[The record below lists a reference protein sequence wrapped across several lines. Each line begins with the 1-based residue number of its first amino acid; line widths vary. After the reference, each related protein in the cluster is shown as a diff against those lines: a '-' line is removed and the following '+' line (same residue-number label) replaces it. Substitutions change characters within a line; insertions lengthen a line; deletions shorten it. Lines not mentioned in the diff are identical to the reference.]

1 MCAIIQSRLKR
12 EAIFIMIIKK
22 RLKSGLVKFVF
33 GVFLVMMG
41 LIGGVTGAVVSDEPV
56 YAEPIPQ
63 ANTEDVTQ
71 PTPATNEDDQASN
84 QTSQNA
90 AHGDSCQSSLGAIGW
105 LVCPTTGKIAEA
117 VDWLYDK
124 IENILVINP
133 VPAEDGSPIFE
144 IWKYC
149 RGITNIVF
157 IIFLLVVIY
166 SQITGLGISNYG
178 IKKTLPKLIVA
189 AVMVNL
195 SFLICSLAVDLSN
208 VIGNSLRG
216 VFTSIAESAVVG
228 GASGLT
234 ASGDLTREMKMSY
247 AGMYSSLAGGAALAV
262 GAGAI
267 AIESGAIWMLIPTV
281 LGAIVAVATGLIT
294 IALRQAVVALLIMV
308 SPLAMVANILPNT
321 EQWFKKWKDLLYK
334 MLIFYPMFS
343 LLFGA
348 SQLAGFAIIASAKD
362 GFGLM
367 LGMAVQ
373 ISPLFFSWKLMQMSG
388 TFLGNINARLR
399 GLTAAPLAANRSW
412 AESRRQ
418 LSKQR
423 HLASGQAYT
432 PSLRLMQFMSNRR
445 IAREAEL
452 GEVSTEVK
460 NRGLAYHASSH
471 YRKDGTVARKGERA
485 YAGQARNMEYQ
496 RAIARHSNNMNKGL
510 GELAR
515 GSSQKARLDALDTKN
530 VNASDYLKV
539 EQARGEKIEYDNAAS
554 FYKRMEDA
562 MNVHMDAINGFEYQ
576 KNKDGKLVLDEN
588 GNKILVP
595 KATYKFH
602 FDPNNLAKTAEMA
615 RYNAMKQIMDGSEA
629 DVQFAAATAAQA
641 FDTQKKIVETKMQK
655 YFELAPPT
663 QDVVYRLTELTK
675 NASAIKEIDSI
686 LPGLRIL
693 NQRGDTDLLRQQM
706 KNILDQGLDLGTHAS
721 QALASF
727 LMFEVKDSD
736 PWLRRFGKYINL
748 ETANVFNENKRQEMK
763 VTYDEYIKGYHK
775 EPNGKLM
782 YAKRPMSVLMEGTSL
797 DGVERTAYSNF
808 DDSLKEVYSYI
819 GEDKEK
825 HLDVAEYLKKREE
838 IQNAIGPQF
847 ISASLKYLSGSE
859 QLKNAVSFL
868 TGYSYS
874 QVKNDDG
881 SNVLDKNGDVVYE
894 WKARWEKE
902 GDTLYGSDV
911 AEEYFRRKTIEYLKN
926 QTPSQILGL
935 RSDYY
940 SSLANH
946 LVEEYE
952 NTDMKDWTPEAIAE
966 RESLMRERAEIQT
979 RYGDLPAD
987 KAQEMRKAD
996 MAELRKKMA
1005 GAQFRQVLDSK
1016 GKLNQIYRTRRS
1028 GAANNA
1034 KDWVRDWLNLDDE
1047 ASINFKLNVDRDR
1060 MNKHLDELKKKVMVG
1075 NEADLDGQVQG
1086 NGIYTEHDT
1095 VRFTTGIEDIW
1106 DDLKTDDDSAFYEQS
1121 LSYLEENLGKDSY
1134 IVAEY
1139 KRYRKDDP
1147 YADGYTLKEFLLSLL
1162 SDIDNY

>member
-1 MCAIIQSRLKR
+1 MN
-12 EAIFIMIIKK
+12 IKK
-22 RLKSGLVKFVF
+22 KLKIRLVKAFF
-33 GVFLVMMG
+33 GVFLVLMG
-41 LIGGVTGAVVSDEPV
+41 IFGGLVGTTVNSQPVFADPVEQVVDE
-56 YAEPIPQ
+56 
-63 ANTEDVTQ
+63 TTQ
-71 PTPATNEDDQASN
+71 PATDNSADQTNNATN
-84 QTSQNA
+84 QNGA
-90 AHGDSCQSSLGAIGW
+90 QGDSCKSSLGAIGW

-124 IENILVINP
+124 IESILVINP

-149 RGITNIVF
+149 RGITNTVF

-178 IKKTLPKLIVA
+178 IKKALPKLIVA

-247 AGMYSSLAGGAALAV
+247 AGMYGSLAGGAALAV

-373 ISPLFFSWKLMQMSG
+373 IFPLFFSWKLMQMSG

-399 GLTAAPLAANRSW
+399 GFAAAPLAANRAW

-452 GEVSTEVK
+452 GEVSAEVK
-460 NRGLAYHASSH
+460 NRGLAYHADSH
-471 YRKDGTVARKGERA
+471 YRRDGSVSRKGERA

-515 GSSQKARLDALDTKN
+515 GSSQRARLDALDTKN

-539 EQARGEKIEYDNAAS
+539 EQARGEKIEYDNAVG
-554 FYKRMEDA
+554 FHERMEAA
-562 MNVHMDAINGFEYQ
+562 MNAHMDAVNGFEYQ
-576 KNKDGKLVLDEN
+576 KNRDGKFVLDEN

-595 KATYKFH
+595 KAKYKFH
-602 FDPNNLAKTAEMA
+602 FDPNDLAKTAEMA

-663 QDVVYRLTELTK
+663 QDVVYRLTELTNNADAVK
-675 NASAIKEIDSI
+675 NIDSI
-686 LPGLRIL
+686 LSGLRIL

-706 KNILDQGLDLGTHAS
+706 QNVLGQGLDLGTHAS

-763 VTYDEYIKGYHK
+763 VTYDEYIKGYHE

-782 YAKRPMSVLMEGTSL
+782 YAKRPMAVLMEGTSL
-797 DGVERTAYSNF
+797 DGIERTALSNF
-808 DDSLKEVYSYI
+808 DESLVETYSYV
-819 GEDKEK
+819 GKDGKK
-825 HLDVAEYLKKREE
+825 HLNVAEYLKKRDE
-838 IQNAIGPQF
+838 IQTAIGPQF

-874 QVKNDDG
+874 QMKDENGNTMVDEK
-881 SNVLDKNGDVVYE
+881 GDVMYE
-894 WKARWEKE
+894 WKARWDKG
-902 GDTLYGSDV
+902 GDLADDPK
-911 AEEYFRRKTIEYLKN
+911 AAQKYFQKKSEQYFKD
-926 QTPSQILGL
+926 QTPTQILGL
-935 RSDYY
+935 RSDYRDPLMEH
-940 SSLANH
+940 LAEAY
-946 LVEEYE
+946 LSDPEEGSRY
-952 NTDMKDWTPEAIAE
+952 
-966 RESLMRERAEIQT
+966 RARIDEIQT
-979 RYGDLPAD
+979 RYGDMDAKKAKEKRD
-987 KAQEMRKAD
+987 KDLK
-996 MAELRKKMA
+996 ELKMEMA
-1005 GAQFRQVLDSK
+1005 GRQVRKILGRS
-1016 GKLNQIYRTRRS
+1016 GKLEQIYRTRRS

-1034 KDWVRDWLNLDDE
+1034 KDWLREWINLDDE
-1047 ASINFKLNVDRDR
+1047 EALFREVNRYKQEKEELHKKEEKIDADSDRTDDSTRIYNSAKRKEIRDSLEKMWEDNSDVDVEEFYDMAIGAIESWFGKTDTLIKKEFEKGYDR
-1060 MNKHLDELKKKVMVG
+1060 RKKEGHLEAYDLKK
-1075 NEADLDGQVQG
+1075 DL
-1086 NGIYTEHDT
+1086 
-1095 VRFTTGIEDIW
+1095 ED
-1106 DDLKTDDDSAFYEQS
+1106 L
-1121 LSYLEENLGKDSY
+1121 LM
-1134 IVAEY
+1134 
-1139 KRYRKDDP
+1139 DP
-1147 YADGYTLKEFLLSLL
+1147 N
-1162 SDIDNY
+1162 NYPDA

>member
-41 LIGGVTGAVVSDEPV
+41 LIGGVTGVVGGNNPV
-56 YAEPIPQ
+56 YAEPVPQ
-63 ANTEDVTQ
+63 ATTDGVTQ

-90 AHGDSCQSSLGAIGW
+90 VYGDSCQSSLGAIGW

-208 VIGNSLRG
+208 VIGNGIRG
-216 VFTSIAESAVVG
+216 VFTSIAESAVAG
-228 GASGLT
+228 GASGL
-234 ASGDLTREMKMSY
+234 AAGGDLTREMKMSY
-247 AGMYSSLAGGAALAV
+247 AGMYGSLAGGAALAV

-373 ISPLFFSWKLMQMSG
+373 IFPLFFSWKLMQMSG

-399 GLTAAPLAANRSW
+399 GLTAAPLATNRSW

-452 GEVSTEVK
+452 GEVSAEVK

-595 KATYKFH
+595 KSTYKFH

-706 KNILDQGLDLGTHAS
+706 QNVLDQGLNLGTHAS

-748 ETANVFNENKRQEMK
+748 ETANVFNENKRQEMR

-819 GEDKEK
+819 GEDKKK
-825 HLDVAEYLKKREE
+825 HLNVAEYLKKREE
-838 IQNAIGPQF
+838 IQTAIGPQF

-874 QVKNDDG
+874 QVKNKDG

-894 WKARWEKE
+894 WKARWGED
-902 GDTLYGSDV
+902 GDLQDDPET
-911 AEEYFRRKTIEYLKN
+911 AQKYFRDKSMQYFKD
-926 QTPSQILGL
+926 QTPTQILGL
-935 RSDYY
+935 RSDYRDPLMGH
-940 SSLANH
+940 LADAF
-946 LVEEYE
+946 LDDPEEG
-952 NTDMKDWTPEAIAE
+952 AE
-966 RESLMRERAEIQT
+966 YRAKIDEIQT
-979 RYGDLPAD
+979 KYGDLDAETAKKNRD
-987 KAQEMRKAD
+987 RDMKKLKMELAGKQVRKI
-996 MAELRKKMA
+996 LGK
-1005 GAQFRQVLDSK
+1005 S
-1016 GKLNQIYRTRRS
+1016 GKLEQIYRTRRS

-1034 KDWVRDWLNLDDE
+1034 KDWLREWINLDDE
-1047 ASINFKLNVDRDR
+1047 EALFREVNRYKREKEESVKKEKKPDADSGATNESTRIYNGAERKKIRDSLEKLWEDNKDVDADAFHDLAIEAIESWFGKNETWIEKEFKKGYDRRKKEGHMDAY
-1060 MNKHLDELKKKVMVG
+1060 DLKK
-1075 NEADLDGQVQG
+1075 DL
-1086 NGIYTEHDT
+1086 
-1095 VRFTTGIEDIW
+1095 ED
-1106 DDLKTDDDSAFYEQS
+1106 L
-1121 LSYLEENLGKDSY
+1121 LM
-1134 IVAEY
+1134 
-1139 KRYRKDDP
+1139 DP
-1147 YADGYTLKEFLLSLL
+1147 
-1162 SDIDNY
+1162 DNYPDA